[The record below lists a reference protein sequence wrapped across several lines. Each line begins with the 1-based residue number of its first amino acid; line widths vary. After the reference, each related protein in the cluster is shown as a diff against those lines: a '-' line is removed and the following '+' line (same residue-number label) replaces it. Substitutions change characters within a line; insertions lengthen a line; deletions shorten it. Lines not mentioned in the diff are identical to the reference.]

1 MERQKLNCTLFRI
14 LMVSGA
20 LSVAPQ
26 ANALDIDALTLA
38 ADGWIVNTNYW
49 TTNQNATLTTS
60 EVAGLVDPM
69 DPPDLGVA
77 YKQDYDMLPPDDG
90 SAAMY
95 YTTSFSGDPS
105 DATISWDAGAA
116 YYIACPSCYL
126 LVKDGSAVPSQYVF
140 DISGWD
146 GKEAINLSNFWA
158 NTQGAISFVAIYNNA
173 EPGGGGGGTI
183 TPIPE
188 AETYAMMLAGLGLV
202 GFAARRR
209 LG

>member
-1 MERQKLNCTLFRI
+1 MALQTFKGTLIRAFTI
-14 LMVSGA
+14 AGA
-20 LSVAPQ
+20 LAVASH
-26 ANALDIDALTLA
+26 AHALDIDAATLA
-38 ADGWIVNTNYW
+38 ADGWVVNTNYW

-69 DPPDLGVA
+69 SPPDLGVA
-77 YKQDYDMLPPDDG
+77 YKQDYNLSPDEG

-95 YTTSFSGDPS
+95 YSTSFAGDPN
-105 DATISWDAGAA
+105 DATISWDAGAM

-126 LVKDGSAVPSQYVF
+126 LVKDGSAIPSQYVF

-146 GKEAINLSNFWA
+146 GQEAINLSNFWA
-158 NTQGAISFVAIYNNA
+158 DTQGAISFVAIYNNA

-209 LG
+209 LS